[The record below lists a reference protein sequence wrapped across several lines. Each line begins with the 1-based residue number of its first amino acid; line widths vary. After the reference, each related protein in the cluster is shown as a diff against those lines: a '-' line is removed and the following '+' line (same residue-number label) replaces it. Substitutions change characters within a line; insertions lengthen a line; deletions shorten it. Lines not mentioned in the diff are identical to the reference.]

1 MIADRWSVALYG
13 AALVD
18 QRELLADCVDR
29 DAEVEALRGELTR
42 ARAAAVEAG
51 ERAFALRREIKAARS
66 ALEHHAIKQELAK
79 QEAAFESNRQASLA
93 SVGALVALS
102 ALGVEP

>member
-18 QRELLADCVDR
+18 QRELLADCIDR
-29 DAEVEALRGELTR
+29 DAEVEALRGELAR

-51 ERAFALRREIKAARS
+51 EYVVLLRETVRKPRAEHAQRQIRE
-66 ALEHHAIKQELAK
+66 ELAR
-79 QEAAFESNRQASLA
+79 QEVAFESNRQASLA
-93 SVGALVALS
+93 AVDALV